1 MINTLLRVRSGGCNR
16 LVRAAFVT
24 GPGPADAIRWGDVP
38 DPAPGADQVLVRTLA
53 VAVDHV
59 DTYVRSGS
67 LDTSVT
73 WPLVVGRD
81 LVGEVRAAPEHSGL
95 AAGDL
100 VWTSSL
106 GYENRPGATA
116 ELAVIETARCYRLPD
131 GLDPVEAVAT
141 FHGATTALLGLRR
154 CGIAPGE
161 HLFVH
166 GGGGGVGAMVVQVG
180 LDAGARVT
188 ATARDD
194 ETLAWLRDLRDGVRV
209 IEVVDSRERPQAGLA
224 HDVDVHFDTTGR
236 IAMSE
241 ALAALAHRGRV
252 VVTARRD
259 TDGVPLRAL
268 YLRDQSIVGFVLS
281 RATCDELAW
290 AAAQTNRLL
299 AEGTRARAVRT
310 MTMDQAARAH
320 TMLEAGE
327 VHGKLVLV
335 PPRPTAADR

>member
-1 MINTLLRVRSGGCNR
+1 MIESLEGVGSGCNR
-16 LVRAAFVT
+16 LVRAAFVA
-24 GPGPADAIRWGDVP
+24 GPGPAESIRWDVLP
-38 DPAPGADQVLVRTLA
+38 DPARGPDQVLVRTRA

-67 LDTSVT
+67 FHTPVT

-81 LVGEVRAAPEHSGL
+81 LVGEVLEPPEHGGL
-95 AAGDL
+95 AQGDL

-106 GYENRPGATA
+106 GYENRPGATG
-116 ELAVIETARCYRLPD
+116 ELAVIEEARCYRLPD
-131 GLDPVEAVAT
+131 GVDPVEAVAT

-154 CGIAPGE
+154 CGLAPGE

-166 GGGGGVGAMVVQVG
+166 GGGGGVGAVVVQVG
-180 LDAGARVT
+180 LDAGARIT

-194 ETLAWLRDLRDGVRV
+194 ETLAWLRDLRDGVRM
-209 IEVVDSRERPQAGLA
+209 IDAVDSRERPQADLA
-224 HDVDVHFDTTGR
+224 RDVDVHWDSTGR
-236 IAMSE
+236 IPLGE
-241 ALAALAHRGRV
+241 ALVSLARRGRV

-259 TDGVPLRAL
+259 TDEVPLGDL
-268 YLRDQSIVGFVLS
+268 YLSDQSIIGFVLS

-290 AAAQTNRLL
+290 AAAETNRLL
-299 AEGTRARAVRT
+299 AEGMRARAVRT

-320 TMLEAGE
+320 ALLEAGE

-335 PPRPTAADR
+335 PPTARPVS